1 MSKTT
6 HKIPV
11 VNMLIRLAVIVLVFP
26 YLVASTIHFFQT
38 RAARRKICETHRC
51 ETPPQERPY
60 DFWGVRNAYQLIKHF
75 FNGRI
80 LKAMT
85 VAFDTYGHTYSTII
99 LGTPV
104 LFTCDPRNI
113 RQILVDRFSDY
124 YASQGLRDHLFR
136 PLMSGSIFA
145 LDGIPWKSARD
156 LFRDVFSNTRSITDI
171 AMFERV
177 FQDMR
182 RQIPVG
188 GKEFDIQELLHMFT
202 TETMFSFVLGESS
215 EVFRS
220 SQTPDK
226 RKFVDSMKLVE
237 AKIAQNG
244 FLGGAHILT
253 SKKQFHASCSF
264 IRNFLG
270 GVVGRKMARLDN
282 QEKIEDPGLG
292 ERYCLLISL
301 IQNTTD
307 TEQVIDGLLT
317 VLVAGT
323 GSIAHVLSATF
334 WLLAR
339 NPPVYNKLRRV
350 ILETVGDE
358 RATPTYLQLKSLSYL
373 RHVLNEGE

>member
-1 MSKTT
+1 
-6 HKIPV
+6 
-11 VNMLIRLAVIVLVFP
+11 MLVRLAVIVLVFP
-26 YLVASTIHFFQT
+26 YIVASTIHFFQT
-38 RAARRKICETHRC
+38 RAARRKICDTYRC
-51 ETPPQERPY
+51 ENPPRERPY
-60 DFWGVRNAYQLIKHF
+60 DFWGVGNTYRSIMHL

-99 LGTPV
+99 LGTQV
-104 LFTCDPRNI
+104 LFTCDPQNI
-113 RQILVDRFSDY
+113 RQILMDRFSDY

-145 LDGIPWKSARD
+145 LDGAPWKSARN
-156 LFRDVFSNTRSITDI
+156 LFRGVFSNTRSITDI
-171 AMFERV
+171 AMFECV

-188 GKEFDIQELLHMFT
+188 GKQFDIQELLHMFT
-202 TETMFSFVLGESS
+202 TETIVSFVLGESS

-220 SQTPDK
+220 NQTPDK

-237 AKIAQNG
+237 AKIAQDG
-244 FLGGAHILT
+244 FLGGAHILS

-270 GVVGRKMARLDN
+270 GVVSLKLAQLDR
-282 QEKIEDPGLG
+282 QEKIEDPALG
-292 ERYCLLISL
+292 ERYCLLNSL

-339 NPPVYNKLRRV
+339 HPPVYNKLRRV

-358 RATPTYLQLKSLSYL
+358 KVTPTYDQLKSLSYL

>member
-1 MSKTT
+1 
-6 HKIPV
+6 
-11 VNMLIRLAVIVLVFP
+11 MLLRLAVVVLVFP
-26 YLVASTIHFFQT
+26 YIVASTIHYFQT
-38 RAARRKICETHRC
+38 RAARRKICKTYRC
-51 ETPPQERPY
+51 EKPPQERPY
-60 DFWGVRNAYQLIKHF
+60 DLWGFGKTYQLIMHVL
-75 FNGRI
+75 NGQV

-85 VAFDTYGHTYSTII
+85 AAFDTYGHTYSTII
-99 LGTPV
+99 LGTQI
-104 LFTCDPRNI
+104 LFTCDPQNI
-113 RQILVDRFSDY
+113 RQILMDRFSDY

-145 LDGIPWKSARD
+145 LDGAPWKSARN
-156 LFRDVFSNTRSITDI
+156 LFRGVFSNTRSITDT

-188 GKEFDIQELLHMFT
+188 GKQFDIQELLHRFT
-202 TETMFSFVLGESS
+202 TETLFSFVLGESS
-215 EVFRS
+215 EVFQS
-220 SQTPDK
+220 NQAPDK

-237 AKIAQNG
+237 AKIAQDG

-270 GVVGRKMARLDN
+270 SVVSLKLAQVDK
-282 QEKIEDPGLG
+282 QEKIKDLALG
-292 ERYCLLISL
+292 ERYCLLDSL

-323 GSIAHVLSATF
+323 GSIAQVLSATF

-339 NPPVYNKLRRV
+339 HPPVYNKLRRI

-358 RATPTYLQLKSLSYL
+358 KVMPTYDQLKSLSYL